1 MLRSTKGASKA
12 RRDQINAQIR
22 ALRDLLPLPDGDRP
36 RLSYLH
42 VMALACIYTR
52 KGACPSRGA
61 PLELLG
67 GPELADLVASLPG
80 FLLAVT
86 REGKLVGVTDN
97 VAQHLGHSMVDLVA
111 QGDSIY
117 DLLDPA
123 DHPLVRHQLS
133 LPGPPQAERLFRCR
147 FTTSRASRRPS
158 AGRKLVLLRG
168 RFQEPPGTPGTPG
181 SAPPALFVAFCAP
194 LDPPPWPCPD
204 CLLLPAFQ
212 SRHARDLALLD
223 VSDSVLAHLGYG
235 RAELLGRSWYRLLHP
250 EDLGHVAR
258 QHLRLAGAGPEARGE
273 VVTRLQRKDGLGWT
287 WVYARLRPEGPAL
300 LAHNFVISEAEAWCL
315 RQQLA
320 AEAPPGPPEP
330 FGPGLDFPASDREL
344 PLELPLRPGLG
355 LAVSAGGADGHGH
368 ALGHG
373 ADPGLGATLTL
384 DLEPPSDTGS
394 DMALTLA
401 WGPALDTGSDMD
413 TALRPLLTPALG
425 PPSDTASELPWA
437 VAWSPAWGLALDMGS
452 DMDTVLRSPLTLAWG
467 LALVTA
473 SDTALRPLLTLAW
486 GPPSASDT
494 ALRPLLTPAWGLVLD
509 TAWQPTPR
517 SPLTLDLGL
526 ASDTALG
533 PPLRPPLTLDL
544 EPPLDTALG
553 PALRPPRGQW
563 PQTSATAWAR
573 TPAWVSA
580 WEAASEWTSAWT
592 WRLEL
597 TLTSGPNW
605 GRPE

>member
-12 RRDQINAQIR
+12 RRDQINAEIR

-52 KGACPSRGA
+52 KGACLRPRCVRGESGGRERLGGFSTADSAGCVQHRGQRQRAGAAFSTADSGGERGGGIEIEIGAGTETGSRDGDTGTRRDTGTRDRGSGLGSGHRDRDRDWELEPGIRGIPWLYIGKAVGATGNSMGATWVQWDRAGKALGAGWVLTGIPFAGPTRGA
-61 PLELLG
+61 PMELLG

-123 DHPLVRHQLS
+123 DHPLVRHQLTQA
-133 LPGPPQAERLFRCR
+133 GPPQAERLFRCR

-168 RFQEPPGTPGTPG
+168 RFQAPPGPPG
-181 SAPPALFVAFCAP
+181 SSPGLFVAFCAP

-223 VSDSVLAHLGYG
+223 VSDSVLIHLGYG
-235 RAELLGRSWYRLLHP
+235 RGELLGRSWYRLLHP

-273 VVTRLQRKDGLGWT
+273 LVTRLQRKDGLGWT
-287 WVYARLRPEGPAL
+287 WVYVRLRPEGPAL
-300 LAHNFVISEAEAWCL
+300 LAHNFIISEAEAWCL

-320 AEAPPGPPEP
+320 AEAPRTLLSPLAPALSSLGP
-330 FGPGLDFPASDREL
+330 A
-344 PLELPLRPGLG
+344 LELVGTLVSALAPVLASVLVLVLDPVLTSVLELG
-355 LAVSAGGADGHGH
+355 LETTLELTLASAS
-368 ALGHG
+368 AL
-373 ADPGLGATLTL
+373 ASMLDVALELMLDMALELAWEPTLTL
-384 DLEPPSDTGS
+384 VLE
-394 DMALTLA
+394 
-401 WGPALDTGSDMD
+401 
-413 TALRPLLTPALG
+413 
-425 PPSDTASELPWA
+425 
-437 VAWSPAWGLALDMGS
+437 
-452 DMDTVLRSPLTLAWG
+452 
-467 LALVTA
+467 
-473 SDTALRPLLTLAW
+473 
-486 GPPSASDT
+486 
-494 ALRPLLTPAWGLVLD
+494 LVLD
-509 TAWQPTPR
+509 LVSMPTW
-517 SPLTLDLGL
+517 DLV
-526 ASDTALG
+526 
-533 PPLRPPLTLDL
+533 L
-544 EPPLDTALG
+544 EPPLDMVLEAMLEPTL
-553 PALRPPRGQW
+553 
-563 PQTSATAWAR
+563 
-573 TPAWVSA
+573 TPV
-580 WEAASEWTSAWT
+580 
-592 WRLEL
+592 LEL
-597 TLTSGPNW
+597 VS
-605 GRPE
+605 E

>member
-52 KGACPSRGA
+52 KGACLRPGPSRGA

-168 RFQEPPGTPGTPG
+168 RFQEPPGPPGPA
-181 SAPPALFVAFCAP
+181 APPALFVAFCAP

-223 VSDSVLAHLGYG
+223 VSDSVLVHLGYG

-330 FGPGLDFPASDREL
+330 FGPGLDFPGGGDL
-344 PLELPLRPGLG
+344 GPGLELP
-355 LAVSAGGADGHGH
+355 SA
-368 ALGHG
+368 
-373 ADPGLGATLTL
+373 
-384 DLEPPSDTGS
+384 
-394 DMALTLA
+394 
-401 WGPALDTGSDMD
+401 
-413 TALRPLLTPALG
+413 
-425 PPSDTASELPWA
+425 
-437 VAWSPAWGLALDMGS
+437 
-452 DMDTVLRSPLTLAWG
+452 
-467 LALVTA
+467 
-473 SDTALRPLLTLAW
+473 
-486 GPPSASDT
+486 
-494 ALRPLLTPAWGLVLD
+494 
-509 TAWQPTPR
+509 
-517 SPLTLDLGL
+517 
-526 ASDTALG
+526 
-533 PPLRPPLTLDL
+533 
-544 EPPLDTALG
+544 
-553 PALRPPRGQW
+553 
-563 PQTSATAWAR
+563 PQTQSAPQALSAPHPPGAPHPSGAPPWAR
-573 TPAWVSA
+573 TLFVLPAFELRGSRRPPGSKAELLRLWGAGVARPFYGGLCPRCQAPTAFGRWRALPPAPPGAPRLRVAYEVPWRDPWEPFFIAPARGVPPFDEAFLQYGFNRVSQA
-580 WEAASEWTSAWT
+580 CELHVAGFRFAVLDGAFVTHRGWKEPGGFHRGREA
-592 WRLEL
+592 EL
-597 TLTSGPNW
+597 GHNRRRYRAFKEGLRVRYPHSP
-605 GRPE
+605 RRC

>member
-52 KGACPSRGA
+52 KGACLRPGPSRGA

-168 RFQEPPGTPGTPG
+168 RFQEPPGPPG
-181 SAPPALFVAFCAP
+181 AAPALFVAFCAP

-223 VSDSVLAHLGYG
+223 ISDSVLVHLGYG
-235 RAELLGRSWYRLLHP
+235 RGELLGRSWYRLLHP

-273 VVTRLQRKDGLGWT
+273 LVTRLQRKDGLGWT

-320 AEAPPGPPEP
+320 AEAPPGPPGAVRARP
-330 FGPGLDFPASDREL
+330 RL
-344 PLELPLRPGLG
+344 PRC
-355 LAVSAGGADGHGH
+355 
-368 ALGHG
+368 
-373 ADPGLGATLTL
+373 
-384 DLEPPSDTGS
+384 
-394 DMALTLA
+394 
-401 WGPALDTGSDMD
+401 
-413 TALRPLLTPALG
+413 
-425 PPSDTASELPWA
+425 
-437 VAWSPAWGLALDMGS
+437 
-452 DMDTVLRSPLTLAWG
+452 
-467 LALVTA
+467 
-473 SDTALRPLLTLAW
+473 
-486 GPPSASDT
+486 
-494 ALRPLLTPAWGLVLD
+494 
-509 TAWQPTPR
+509 
-517 SPLTLDLGL
+517 
-526 ASDTALG
+526 
-533 PPLRPPLTLDL
+533 
-544 EPPLDTALG
+544 
-553 PALRPPRGQW
+553 
-563 PQTSATAWAR
+563 
-573 TPAWVSA
+573 
-580 WEAASEWTSAWT
+580 
-592 WRLEL
+592 
-597 TLTSGPNW
+597 
-605 GRPE
+605 

>member
-22 ALRDLLPLPDGDRP
+22 ALRDLLPLPEPERP

-52 KGACPSRGA
+52 KGACLRPGEGA

-168 RFQEPPGTPGTPG
+168 RFQAPPGPPGTSPG
-181 SAPPALFVAFCAP
+181 LFVAFCAP

-212 SRHARDLALLD
+212 SRHAPDLALLD
-223 VSDSVLAHLGYG
+223 VSDSVLIHLGYG
-235 RAELLGRSWYRLLHP
+235 RGELLGRSWYRLLHP

-258 QHLRLAGAGPEARGE
+258 QHLRLAGAGAEARGE

-287 WVYARLRPEGPAL
+287 WVYARLRPEGTAL
-300 LAHNFVISEAEAWCL
+300 LAHNFLI
-315 RQQLA
+315 R
-320 AEAPPGPPEP
+320 
-330 FGPGLDFPASDREL
+330 
-344 PLELPLRPGLG
+344 
-355 LAVSAGGADGHGH
+355 
-368 ALGHG
+368 
-373 ADPGLGATLTL
+373 
-384 DLEPPSDTGS
+384 
-394 DMALTLA
+394 
-401 WGPALDTGSDMD
+401 
-413 TALRPLLTPALG
+413 
-425 PPSDTASELPWA
+425 
-437 VAWSPAWGLALDMGS
+437 
-452 DMDTVLRSPLTLAWG
+452 
-467 LALVTA
+467 
-473 SDTALRPLLTLAW
+473 
-486 GPPSASDT
+486 
-494 ALRPLLTPAWGLVLD
+494 
-509 TAWQPTPR
+509 
-517 SPLTLDLGL
+517 
-526 ASDTALG
+526 
-533 PPLRPPLTLDL
+533 
-544 EPPLDTALG
+544 
-553 PALRPPRGQW
+553 
-563 PQTSATAWAR
+563 
-573 TPAWVSA
+573 
-580 WEAASEWTSAWT
+580 
-592 WRLEL
+592 
-597 TLTSGPNW
+597 
-605 GRPE
+605 

>member
-52 KGACPSRGA
+52 KGACLRPGPSRGA

-97 VAQHLGHSMVDLVA
+97 VAQHLGHSMVSTGPGGGPGGRGGSRGAHPGLPPSLPACPPQVDLVA

-168 RFQEPPGTPGTPG
+168 RFQEPPGPPG
-181 SAPPALFVAFCAP
+181 AAPALFVAFCAP

-204 CLLLPAFQ
+204 CLLLPTFQ

-223 VSDSVLAHLGYG
+223 VSDSVLVHLGYG

-258 QHLRLAGAGPEARGE
+258 QHLRLGQCPLGVPGVSLGCPQCPLGVPWLSPSCPQGLQGVLGVSPGCPQCPLGVPWVSSVSPGCPRGVPWVSPGCPWGVLRVSPGSPECPWS
-273 VVTRLQRKDGLGWT
+273 VPSVL
-287 WVYARLRPEGPAL
+287 WVSLMSPGCPRCVPVPSWHVPA
-300 LAHNFVISEAEAWCL
+300 IPCP
-315 RQQLA
+315 RC
-320 AEAPPGPPEP
+320 P
-330 FGPGLDFPASDREL
+330 
-344 PLELPLRPGLG
+344 
-355 LAVSAGGADGHGH
+355 LAVPAA
-368 ALGHG
+368 
-373 ADPGLGATLTL
+373 
-384 DLEPPSDTGS
+384 PS
-394 DMALTLA
+394 L
-401 WGPALDTGSDMD
+401 
-413 TALRPLLTPALG
+413 
-425 PPSDTASELPWA
+425 
-437 VAWSPAWGLALDMGS
+437 
-452 DMDTVLRSPLTLAWG
+452 SPL
-467 LALVTA
+467 
-473 SDTALRPLLTLAW
+473 S
-486 GPPSASDT
+486 
-494 ALRPLLTPAWGLVLD
+494 
-509 TAWQPTPR
+509 PR
-517 SPLTLDLGL
+517 C
-526 ASDTALG
+526 
-533 PPLRPPLTLDL
+533 
-544 EPPLDTALG
+544 
-553 PALRPPRGQW
+553 PR
-563 PQTSATAWAR
+563 
-573 TPAWVSA
+573 
-580 WEAASEWTSAWT
+580 
-592 WRLEL
+592 
-597 TLTSGPNW
+597 
-605 GRPE
+605 